1 MLFLIYTKEKKREK
15 ERGFMLNE
23 EICKLREELNNS
35 IINGEDYEKTLK
47 ISVQLDQL
55 IAEYY
60 RLEFNVGSRNKSV
73 NTNAQKRKKKIIVE
87 NKKGD
92 ILHLV

>member
-1 MLFLIYTKEKKREK
+1 
-15 ERGFMLNE
+15 MLNE

-47 ISVQLDQL
+47 ISVELDQL

>member
-1 MLFLIYTKEKKREK
+1 
-15 ERGFMLNE
+15 MLND

-35 IINGEDYEKTLK
+35 IIKGQDYEITYK

-60 RLEFNVGSRNKSV
+60 RTEFDLSKTKRRKS
-73 NTNAQKRKKKIIVE
+73 TRKKKEESI
-87 NKKGD
+87 K
-92 ILHLV
+92 

>member
-1 MLFLIYTKEKKREK
+1 
-15 ERGFMLNE
+15 MLNE

-47 ISVQLDQL
+47 ISVELDQL

-73 NTNAQKRKKKIIVE
+73 NTNAQKRKKKVIRR
-87 NKKGD
+87 NKRGD
-92 ILHLV
+92 ILHMV

>member
-1 MLFLIYTKEKKREK
+1 
-15 ERGFMLNE
+15 MLNE

-47 ISVQLDQL
+47 ISVELDQL

-73 NTNAQKRKKKIIVE
+73 NTNAQKRKKKVIRK
-87 NKKGD
+87 NKRGD
-92 ILHLV
+92 ILHMV

>member
-1 MLFLIYTKEKKREK
+1 
-15 ERGFMLNE
+15 MLNE

-47 ISVQLDQL
+47 ISVELDQL

-73 NTNAQKRKKKIIVE
+73 NTNAQKRKKKVIRK
-87 NKKGD
+87 NKRGD